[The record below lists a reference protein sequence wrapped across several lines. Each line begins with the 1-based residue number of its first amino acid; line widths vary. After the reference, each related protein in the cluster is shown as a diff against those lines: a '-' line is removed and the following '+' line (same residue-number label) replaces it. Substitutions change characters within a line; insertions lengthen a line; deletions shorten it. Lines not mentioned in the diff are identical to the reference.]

1 MQKILLI
8 QTAFIGDVILMT
20 AALESAHIAYPD
32 ARIDVLV
39 RQGNEALLKGHPF
52 IDTLYVWEK
61 KKAKY
66 RSLIRLLLSVRKVH
80 YDVVINFQRFIS
92 SGFLT
97 AFSGAKQRIGF
108 ANNPMSWLF
117 DLKCAHLVGRM
128 SDTRFKHEVDRNHE
142 LLCLWHVV
150 PAARPKLYPSSSDF
164 DKIEPFA
171 TDGFI
176 TISPASVW
184 ETKRFPAAK
193 WVELI
198 QRVKKRVVLL
208 GGPGDRQLCQEIAS
222 LAHGSLVQVLAGDLT
237 MLQSA
242 ALMSKAQMNY
252 VNDSGPLHLCSAM
265 NAPVRAIFCSTI
277 PQFGFGPLSDQSQV
291 IQTTLPLDCRPCG
304 LHGHRKCPQG
314 HFKCAQS
321 IQINDILSA

>member
-20 AALESAHIAYPD
+20 AALESAHAAYPT
-32 ARIDVLV
+32 AQIDVVV
-39 RQGNEALLKGHPF
+39 RKGNEALLKGHPF
-52 IDTLYVWEK
+52 IHTLHVWEK

-66 RSLIRLLLSVRKVH
+66 RSLLQLLFSIRKEQ
-80 YDVVINFQRFIS
+80 YDAVINFQRFAS
-92 SGFLT
+92 SGMLT

-108 ANNPMSWLF
+108 SNNPLSWMF
-117 DLKCAHLVGRM
+117 DLKALHQVGKKG
-128 SDTRFKHEVDRNHE
+128 DVDFLHEVERNRQMMA
-142 LLCLWHVV
+142 LWSDV
-150 PAARPKLYPSSSDF
+150 PAARPKLYPATADF

-171 TDGFI
+171 TDRFI

-184 ETKRFPAAK
+184 ETKRFPAEK

-198 QRVKKRVVLL
+198 QRSKCRVVLL
-208 GGPGDRQLCQEIAS
+208 GGPSDRSLCQEIAS

-242 ALMSKAQMNY
+242 ALMTKAEMNY

-265 NAPVRAIFCSTI
+265 NAPVRAVFCSTI
-277 PQFGFGPLSDQSQV
+277 PEFGFGPLSDNGV
-291 IQTTLPLDCRPCG
+291 VVQTRLDLDCRPCG
-304 LHGHRKCPQG
+304 LHGHKKCPQG

-321 IQINDILSA
+321 IQINDILAS

>member
-20 AALESAHIAYPD
+20 AALESAHAAYPH
-32 ARIDVLV
+32 AQIDVLV
-39 RQGNEALLKGHPF
+39 RQGNESLLKGHPF
-52 IDTLYVWEK
+52 IQTLYVWEK

-66 RSLIRLLLSVRKVH
+66 RSLFQLLFSIRKAH
-80 YDVVINFQRFIS
+80 YDVVINFQRFAS
-92 SGFLT
+92 SGLIT
-97 AFSGAKQRIGF
+97 AFSRAKQRVGF
-108 ANNPMSWLF
+108 SNNPMSWMF
-117 DLKCAHLVGRM
+117 DKKTLHQVG
-128 SDTRFKHEVDRNHE
+128 SKGDQHFLHEVERNRQ
-142 LLCLWHVV
+142 LMALWSDV
-150 PAARPKLYPSSSDF
+150 PAARPKLYPSSADF

-171 TDGFI
+171 TDRFI

-198 QRVKKRVVLL
+198 QRAKRRVVLL
-208 GGPGDRQLCQEIAS
+208 GGPGDRTLCQEIAS

-242 ALMSKAQMNY
+242 ALMTKAEMNY

-277 PQFGFGPLSDQSQV
+277 PEFGFGPLSDNGKV
-291 IQTTLPLDCRPCG
+291 IQTQLELDCRPCG
-304 LHGHRKCPQG
+304 LHGHRHCPQT

-321 IQINDILSA
+321 IQINDILAS